1 MLYLNGRLLLRLYL
15 MTQEIE
21 LGDFKYSINIEG
33 KTASVLEGKPYQKE

>member
-1 MLYLNGRLLLRLYL
+1 

-33 KTASVLEGKPYQKE
+33 KTASVLEGKPYLNPSIMNQMIIL

>member
-1 MLYLNGRLLLRLYL
+1 

-33 KTASVLEGKPYQKE
+33 KTASVLEGKPYQKELIIPQSINYE